1 MILNEIKTLLSGLS
15 IVDQLRKL
23 ADLYP
28 GKVVFTTSFGMED
41 QVISHL
47 IFENNIPVDVV
58 TLDTG
63 RLFKETYSV
72 FEATVERYQKKIKV
86 YFPDHEAVGKLMT
99 EKGPFSFYYSKEN
112 RIECC
117 RIRKVNLLDRVME
130 GMSCW
135 ISGIRA
141 SQSENRSLM
150 DWLENDEAR
159 KLFKFYPL
167 FEWSFEEVENFIRYN
182 NIPYNVLH
190 DRGFVSI
197 GCEPCTRAV
206 IEGEDFRSGR
216 WWWETDSKK
225 ECGFHIK

>member
-1 MILNEIKTLLSGLS
+1 MILNELKYHLTGLS
-15 IVDQLRKL
+15 ITDQLRKL
-23 ADLYP
+23 SDLYP
-28 GKVVFTTSFGMED
+28 GKVVFTTSFGLED

-47 IFENNIPVDVV
+47 IFENNIPMEVA

-72 FEATVERYQKKIKV
+72 YEATMDKYQKKIKV
-86 YFPDHEAVGKLMT
+86 YFPDQVAV
-99 EKGPFSFYYSKEN
+99 EKMVTDNGPFSFYYSKEN
-112 RIECC
+112 RLECC
-117 RIRKVNLLDRVME
+117 RIRKVAQLDRVLQGME
-130 GMSCW
+130 CW

-141 SQSENRSLM
+141 SQSENRGQM
-150 DWLENDEAR
+150 EWIEKDEAR
-159 KLFKFYPL
+159 QLFKFYPL
-167 FEWSFEEVENFIRYN
+167 FEWSFEDVESFIRTN

-206 IEGEDFRSGR
+206 VPGEDFRSGR

>member
-1 MILNEIKTLLSGLS
+1 MILHELKHHLSGLS
-15 IVDQLRKL
+15 ITDQLRKL
-23 ADLYP
+23 TDLFP

-47 IFENNIPVDVV
+47 IFENNIPMEVA

-72 FEATVERYQKKIKV
+72 YEATMEKYQKKIKV
-86 YFPDHEAVGKLMT
+86 YFPDQVAVETMVT
-99 EKGPFSFYYSKEN
+99 DNGPFSFYYSKEN
-112 RIECC
+112 RLECC
-117 RIRKVNLLDRVME
+117 RIRKVAQLDRVLQGME
-130 GMSCW
+130 CW

-141 SQSENRSLM
+141 SQSENRGQM
-150 DWLENDEAR
+150 EWIEKDEAR
-159 KLFKFYPL
+159 QLFKFYPL
-167 FEWSFEEVENFIRYN
+167 FEWSFEDVESFIRTN

-206 IEGEDFRSGR
+206 VPGEDFRSGR